1 MTKFFAFIGFG
12 VTVAI
17 AIWALS
23 QCSFNIPGISKL
35 FSGSAMTSATLREPG
50 KLLGDNRAPHHE
62 LSAGEAALKNCIS
75 FVLYDWE
82 AYSETLPPEEAAK
95 WKNKK
100 LSPQLQETRKQ
111 NLAANHQYTVSSSEI
126 KDGNASIII
135 AENINGDIT
144 EYQVSLKKN
153 TSGWLV
159 TAFEQLKK

>member
-1 MTKFFAFIGFG
+1 MTKFFAFIGFCL
-12 VTVAI
+12 TIAI
-17 AIWALS
+17 AIWGLS
-23 QCSFNIPGISKL
+23 QCSFNIPGIGKL

-100 LSPQLQETRKQ
+100 VSPGLQETRKK
-111 NLAANHQYTVSSSEI
+111 NLEVNYQYTVSSSEI
-126 KDGNASIII
+126 KGDNASIII
-135 AENINGDIT
+135 DENIKGDINK
-144 EYQVSLKKN
+144 YQLSLKK
-153 TSGWLV
+153 TASGWVV
-159 TAFEQLKK
+159 TVFDQLKK